1 MASEPIPDPAD
12 QPRDDELSDEYGSLT
27 IPGIHVAPSE
37 PAALRAM
44 GRVGWLP
51 ERFGCDVL
59 WMVGGSRYGVQRK
72 EFHDLLDSV
81 DDGRL
86 GKEVGMMAAAS
97 VRGVLVIEGSVRW
110 TSEGQIVTGYGR
122 PWTREQW
129 YGVQLAVQLEGVWVV
144 HTASLA
150 DTMAFVR
157 SFNNWTKKE
166 SHGSLAAR
174 PGPKGLWGTR
184 ATDRDWAKHL
194 LTGFPGIGPT
204 AADRIYEYFGRVPLK
219 WTCDKWQLE
228 SIKGLGPKK
237 VAALWAAL
245 NGGEG
250 DG

>member
-1 MASEPIPDPAD
+1 MAT
-12 QPRDDELSDEYGSLT
+12 DEEMADEYGSLT
-27 IPGIHVAPSE
+27 IPGIHVAPTE
-37 PAALRAM
+37 PTALKAM

-59 WMVGGSRYGVQRK
+59 WMAGGSRFGIQRK
-72 EFHDLLDSV
+72 EWHDLLSSV
-81 DDGRL
+81 EDGRL

-110 TSEGQIVTGYGR
+110 TSEGQIVTGFGR

-129 YGVQLAVQLEGVWVV
+129 FGVQLGVQLEGGWVV

-150 DTMAFVR
+150 DTVAFVR
-157 SFNNWTKKE
+157 EFNTWTKKA

-204 AADRIYEYFGRVPLK
+204 AADRIFEQFGRAPIRWDCAKEELMAVP
-219 WTCDKWQLE
+219 
-228 SIKGLGPKK
+228 GLGPKK
-237 VAALWAAL
+237 VATIWRAL
-245 NGGEG
+245 GGDDDGQVG
-250 DG
+250 D